1 MRKAAST
8 RSQLKKI
15 CLQNFK
21 TVKNTFKIA
30 CHFFQ
35 IEKVKGYYH
44 NLFEIM
50 FSNNIK
56 HHIKNEV
63 IGFDQHVVGSPPTPP
78 IKPSRLSN
86 SGIPVFVITD
96 NQEVFLCP
104 VCNIEILKSNLNWH
118 IQTMHQVEVQTKIL
132 EYNDPDVQEAEEND
146 LKTYNI
152 AGKDFKFNKTRPPAM
167 NGGYIVS

>member
-1 MRKAAST
+1 
-8 RSQLKKI
+8 
-15 CLQNFK
+15 
-21 TVKNTFKIA
+21 
-30 CHFFQ
+30 
-35 IEKVKGYYH
+35 
-44 NLFEIM
+44 M

-132 EYNDPDVQEAEEND
+132 DYNDPDVQEAEEND
-146 LKTYNI
+146 QDDLKTFNI
-152 AGKDFKFNKTRPPAM
+152 AGNDFKFNKTRPPAM